1 MTRVMEISMQQVAHL
16 HIHVCN
22 LQRGTWLIVLTNVN
36 RPSKLHEYSLIY
48 RIM

>member
-1 MTRVMEISMQQVAHL
+1 MTRVMEISMQSFAHL
-16 HIHVCN
+16 HIRVCN
-22 LQRGTWLIVLTNVN
+22 LQRGIRLIVLTNVN